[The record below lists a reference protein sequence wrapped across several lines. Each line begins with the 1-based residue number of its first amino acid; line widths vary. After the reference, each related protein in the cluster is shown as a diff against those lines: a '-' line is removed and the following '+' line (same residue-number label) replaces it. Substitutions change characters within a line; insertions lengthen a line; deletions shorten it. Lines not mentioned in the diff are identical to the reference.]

1 MRRHLAARRASV
13 VGPERGGR
21 ATLQSRLAMTP
32 TIRPGEWLL
41 DRIGLTGVSTRGV
54 VVGGC
59 RQ

>member
-1 MRRHLAARRASV
+1 
-13 VGPERGGR
+13 
-21 ATLQSRLAMTP
+21 MTP